1 MAAAVM
7 VSCAQ
12 GKAAEQVDAPFE
24 ECVYLGDKTEFAVW
38 SSDAEAA
45 ELRLYRDA
53 KTDSAFMIVQMKK
66 SEDGIWKATVEQDLK
81 GSFYTFSVKMNGQW
95 LEETAGISA
104 KAVGV
109 NGWRGAVIDWEETN
123 PEGWAEDK
131 SP

>member
-1 MAAAVM
+1 MGTMAAAVM

-38 SSDAEAA
+38 SPDAEAA

-104 KAVGV
+104 KAVG
-109 NGWRGAVIDWEETN
+109 E
-123 PEGWAEDK
+123 P
-131 SP
+131 